1 MNNKDFYNI
10 GFFGTIIWTIILFF
24 TMLNQ
29 NTSDEELI
37 GYLVSFLVTF
47 STIYYLHKISNN
59 KEIDNVINKTEY
71 ENQILEKKIEQK
83 KLIQELEKL
92 KQND

>member
-1 MNNKDFYNI
+1 MNNKDFYYI

-37 GYLVSFLVTF
+37 GYLATFLVTF
-47 STIYYLHKISNN
+47 STIYYLHKVSNN